1 MCITAIK
8 LREAQEALLSYAAI
22 HPCPGFVVE
31 AGFTTGCSYGADCP
45 TCQALH
51 EAQLKDA

>member
-8 LREAQEALLSYAAI
+8 LHEAQEALLSYAAI

-31 AGFTTGCSYGADCP
+31 AGVTTGCSYGADCP